1 MISLNFPLLNF
12 IQLLEHSDWFILGK
26 FSKWFL
32 LHRMDLTINSK
43 LSWPIC
49 GCPEITQEL
58 NLSRH
63 SFPGSY
69 FCQYQLSGRISNE
82 SNSLPPAPAW
92 EHGDVQLLLSTRPRG
107 RSSRGVWCWL
117 CPAEGLLG
125 SVSPV
130 TCLGSRL
137 RELPWWSG
145 VTPVFNGCKASEE
158 SDLINASL
166 TIPQFPLCLV

>member
-69 FCQYQLSGRISNE
+69 FCRYQLSGRISNE

-92 EHGDVQLLLSTRPRG
+92 ELRVVQLLLSTGPG
-107 RSSRGVWCWL
+107 GKSSCGVWCWL
-117 CPAEGLLG
+117 CPAEERLG
-125 SVSPV
+125 SISPI
-130 TCLGSRL
+130 TWLGSRV
-137 RELPWWSG
+137 RELRCWSG
-145 VTPVFNGCKASEE
+145 VTPVFNRCKASEE
-158 SDLINASL
+158 SDLINSSL
-166 TIPQFPLCLV
+166 TTPQFPLCLV